1 MYHMNLKELTVG
13 QPITGYY
20 ILRSGKTVT
29 TSEGKSFY
37 CATVLDGSGTMDV
50 RCWQNADNSV
60 DEKTIGEVVYLGDK
74 YEGTTDNL
82 VSKSI
87 LDRCGIGYRQI
98 TLSD

>member
-50 RCWQNADNSV
+50 FGFT
-60 DEKTIGEVVYLGDK
+60 DEEM
-74 YEGTTDNL
+74 E
-82 VSKSI
+82 
-87 LDRCGIGYRQI
+87 RYRQVVESTAHLI
-98 TLSD
+98 MRFAQEGGFDGAASF